1 LSSKD
6 EVDLDEIR
14 RHFRQET
21 SKLERWIH
29 QGRIEDYLNTNS
41 GKAEEP
47 SGEIPESS
55 QGDPSSE
62 GEAPKRR
69 PVGLHRGCGG
79 LVSWKVREDGVEGYT
94 CETCGKLILSSGQLE
109 EVPRKP

>member
-1 LSSKD
+1 LA
-6 EVDLDEIR
+6 EALDLEPCSDCPA
-14 RHFRQET
+14 
-21 SKLERWIH
+21 
-29 QGRIEDYLNTNS
+29 IE
-41 GKAEEP
+41 
-47 SGEIPESS
+47 ES
-55 QGDPSSE
+55 P
-62 GEAPKRR
+62 EAPRRR